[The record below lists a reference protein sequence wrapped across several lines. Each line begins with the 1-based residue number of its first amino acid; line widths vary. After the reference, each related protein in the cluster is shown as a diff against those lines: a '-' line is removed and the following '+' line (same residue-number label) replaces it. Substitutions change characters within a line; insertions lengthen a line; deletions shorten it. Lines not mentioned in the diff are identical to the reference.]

1 MNDLAIFYI
10 LSGLASF
17 AAVFLKI
24 FQLQNINGNHIR
36 SAMATSYAIALL
48 DVAVILAIVK
58 GDWLVFLFTGTGGA
72 FGVLLSMK
80 AHRRLFKKVKR

>member
-1 MNDLAIFYI
+1 
-10 LSGLASF
+10 
-17 AAVFLKI
+17 
-24 FQLQNINGNHIR
+24 
-36 SAMATSYAIALL
+36 MATSYAIALL